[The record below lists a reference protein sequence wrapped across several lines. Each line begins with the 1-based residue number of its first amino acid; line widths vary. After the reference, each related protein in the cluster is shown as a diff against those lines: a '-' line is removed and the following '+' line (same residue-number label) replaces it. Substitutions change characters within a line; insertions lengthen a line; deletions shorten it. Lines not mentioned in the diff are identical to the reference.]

1 MRASKKILCS
11 VLASVFGL
19 VSMNVHAADQPK
31 PMTARLTA
39 EVTPTSLPESTKDSR
54 ITAFDVAPDGS
65 RLGVLYVTWP
75 SRTSFGLSAA
85 IWDIRSKAV
94 VEHAPIGLE
103 AVRAPSGPLVDD
115 ELIFTA
121 DEKYLLALGLGKVW
135 ILDANTCAVAR
146 SIDSPRSE
154 LGPPVRILL
163 AGRSA
168 LAVTYRQGYN
178 QFYVAL
184 FEIPTAKMIAGWQS
198 SAFPQSFSP
207 DGKLAVAPD
216 AEHYNQGG
224 VKNLLVMDAR
234 TGAGIKSI
242 PVSFG
247 FKKWESDAEKG
258 SVTAR
263 FLDNDQVVVT
273 PDNMTDHTGHH
284 SGTSMVVINISESR
298 VVREIMPKNFGP
310 TGELAVSPDLG
321 HFAVY
326 SHNVSAVAKLSDGL
340 WPDFHKPELML
351 FATNQTKP
359 ELVIPDLRGDG
370 AVAHLRNMVL
380 PRLSSNASVVAVAQ
394 LGAVKVFQAKE

>member
-1 MRASKKILCS
+1 M
-11 VLASVFGL
+11 
-19 VSMNVHAADQPK
+19 
-31 PMTARLTA
+31 
-39 EVTPTSLPESTKDSR
+39 
-54 ITAFDVAPDGS
+54 
-65 RLGVLYVTWP
+65 
-75 SRTSFGLSAA
+75 
-85 IWDIRSKAV
+85 
-94 VEHAPIGLE
+94 
-103 AVRAPSGPLVDD
+103 
-115 ELIFTA
+115 
-121 DEKYLLALGLGKVW
+121 
-135 ILDANTCAVAR
+135 
-146 SIDSPRSE
+146 
-154 LGPPVRILL
+154 
-163 AGRSA
+163 
-168 LAVTYRQGYN
+168 
-178 QFYVAL
+178 
-184 FEIPTAKMIAGWQS
+184 
-198 SAFPQSFSP
+198 
-207 DGKLAVAPD
+207 
-216 AEHYNQGG
+216 
-224 VKNLLVMDAR
+224 KNLLVMDAR